1 MTEAENVSLTNVS
14 KRLQELKLKLEEQGW
29 KINELLNYIETHRKK
44 YKDAILRWD
53 EKQIHFLYLALEAPN
68 SSREA
73 IKEIS
78 KYHYVSEKDASS
90 ERSRGLFQ
98 AFKSI
103 SDVRT
108 EDLGE
113 KMYDQYFKW
122 GLVYKICIKLGYY
135 NENKSFTV
143 EALVKNE
150 FFEFIETINDIS
162 ENEKRLIKE
171 SINRFYKDKNI

>member
-1 MTEAENVSLTNVS
+1 MAEAENVSLTNVS

-29 KINELLNYIETHRKK
+29 EINELLNYIETHRKK
-44 YKDAILRWD
+44 YKGAILRWD

-78 KYHYVSEKDASS
+78 KYHYISEKDASS

-103 SDVRT
+103 SDVRI

-113 KMYDQYFKW
+113 KMYDKYFKW

-135 NENKSFTV
+135 DETQSFVV
-143 EALVKNE
+143 ESSVKND
-150 FFEFIETINDIS
+150 FFDFLETIDDVS
-162 ENEKRLIKE
+162 ENEKKLAKE
-171 SINRFYKDKNI
+171 LINRFYKDKS